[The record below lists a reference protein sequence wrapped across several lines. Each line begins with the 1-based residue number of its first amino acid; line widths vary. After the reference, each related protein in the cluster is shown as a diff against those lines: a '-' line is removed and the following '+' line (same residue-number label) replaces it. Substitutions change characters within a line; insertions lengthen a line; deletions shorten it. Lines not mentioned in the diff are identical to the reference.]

1 MNNSACATPIG
12 RDSQQVEHPIRL
24 AVQVKLDGL
33 FKEHM
38 DELNRFFDKYKGLA
52 MFVKI
57 KTYRD
62 EEPYLILNETSKMF
76 DDARGK
82 LDFKNIGEKNNII
95 NTVWALIML
104 SFRLQW
110 LCKSILSCQD
120 YYSAAIIYRA
130 FIEHSFKHR
139 YIFIYCI
146 KKGDDIAEDYVSSD
160 HIADEQLRKLRNAMW
175 PDGLTNKLKVL
186 KNRTRKT
193 ADKFTF
199 KEVSTNTSRF
209 LREFYDNDEIQT
221 MFRST
226 MVQYSALSSYVHA
239 GPMAVLDLEKKPKN
253 NIDMSSVLFT
263 IIAYNDTTRL
273 LSSYPSEHQDK
284 LKTLNKEIDKKIKK
298 ALAIYEK
305 NYVS

>member
-1 MNNSACATPIG
+1 M
-12 RDSQQVEHPIRL
+12 
-24 AVQVKLDGL
+24 
-33 FKEHM
+33 
-38 DELNRFFDKYKGLA
+38 
-52 MFVKI
+52 
-57 KTYRD
+57 
-62 EEPYLILNETSKMF
+62 
-76 DDARGK
+76 
-82 LDFKNIGEKNNII
+82 
-95 NTVWALIML
+95 
-104 SFRLQW
+104 
-110 LCKSILSCQD
+110 
-120 YYSAAIIYRA
+120 
-130 FIEHSFKHR
+130 
-139 YIFIYCI
+139 

-263 IIAYNDTTRL
+263 IIAYNDTIRL